1 MQETVL
7 FENFIEQNLE
17 KKAFENFRGR
27 FWPEGDLEFFWFDNE
42 SKGGS
47 WEYFVAGFDFE
58 AVARLGVVAERGFC

>member
-7 FENFIEQNLE
+7 FENLYLQNLE

-47 WEYFVAGFDFE
+47 WE
-58 AVARLGVVAERGFC
+58 